1 MLTSTLDVSDHFRNR
16 TPFRLAGPHGRDRM
30 SKTFNR
36 RSFLT
41 ASAVTLGATTL
52 GLTPRLFAQD
62 PLADLTLQVAT
73 YRGGDANFNE
83 NAGNDKRPYKVQ
95 FSEFP
100 GGNLI
105 VEAIASGSIDI
116 GSMSEIPP
124 IFSIQSHRQPRL
136 IAVMEG
142 DVNNQVFLIP
152 KDSRIESVAG
162 LRGKRVGYVK
172 ATTAHYFLIK
182 ALKEQG
188 LSMDDVKAIALTPQD
203 GFTAFQSGQ
212 LDAWV
217 TYGTFIQLA
226 KFRSGARVLKTALG
240 YLSGNYLL
248 AARPAALAD
257 PLRRQAITDY
267 LTRQR
272 QTLEWIN
279 EHPEE
284 WAEKSGQLLGIDKAV
299 FADQIANRSQP
310 WKLRAIDDQ
319 AIASQQEVADVFF
332 EAGVLSERIDVS
344 PLWDRHFP
352 LA

>member
-1 MLTSTLDVSDHFRNR
+1 
-16 TPFRLAGPHGRDRM
+16 M

-41 ASAVTLGATTL
+41 ASAVTLGAATL
-52 GLTPRLFAQD
+52 GLTPRLFAQH

-73 YRGGDANFNE
+73 YRGADANFNE
-83 NAGNDKRPYKVQ
+83 NAGNDERPYKVQ

-105 VEAIASGSIDI
+105 VEAIASGSIDL

-152 KDSRIESVAG
+152 EASRIESVAE

-188 LSMDDVKAIALTPQD
+188 LSMDDVNAIALTPQD

-257 PLRRQAITDY
+257 PLCRQAITDY

-279 EHPEE
+279 DHPEA
-284 WAEKSGQLLGIDKAV
+284 WAEKSGKLLGIDKAV

-344 PLWDRHFP
+344 PLWDREFQ
-352 LA
+352 LG

>member
-1 MLTSTLDVSDHFRNR
+1 
-16 TPFRLAGPHGRDRM
+16 M
-30 SKTFNR
+30 SKTFDR

-41 ASAVTLGATTL
+41 ASAVTLGAATL
-52 GLTPRLFAQD
+52 GLTPRLFAQH

-105 VEAIASGSIDI
+105 VEAIASGSIDL

-152 KDSRIESVAG
+152 EASRIESVAE

-188 LSMDDVKAIALTPQD
+188 LSMDDVNAIALTPQD

-248 AARPAALAD
+248 AARPAALAA

-279 EHPEE
+279 DHPEA
-284 WAEKSGQLLGIDKAV
+284 WAEKSGKLLGIDKAV

-332 EAGVLSERIDVS
+332 EAGVLSEKIDVS
-344 PLWDRHFP
+344 PLWDREFQ
-352 LA
+352 LG

>member
-1 MLTSTLDVSDHFRNR
+1 MS
-16 TPFRLAGPHGRDRM
+16 RM
-30 SKTFNR
+30 SPYGQLNR
-36 RSFLT
+36 RSFLAAT
-41 ASAVTLGATTL
+41 GMVLGVAGL
-52 GLTPRLFAQD
+52 GLSSRALAQD
-62 PLADLTLQVAT
+62 DALSRLTLQVAT

-83 NAGNDKRPYKVQ
+83 NAGTERRPYQVR

-105 VEAIASGSIDI
+105 VEALASGSLDL

-136 IAVMEG
+136 IAVIQG

-152 KDSRIESVAG
+152 EASRIESVAQ

-182 ALKEQG
+182 ALREQG
-188 LSMDDVKAIALTPQD
+188 LTMADVNAIALTPQD

-226 KFRSGARVLKTALG
+226 RFRSGARVLKTALG

-248 AARPAALAD
+248 AARPAALDD
-257 PLRRQAITDY
+257 PLRRQAIIDY
-267 LTRQR
+267 LGRQR

-279 EHPEE
+279 THPEQ
-284 WAEKSGQLLGIDKAV
+284 WAEKSAQLLGVDKAV
-299 FADQIANRSQP
+299 FVDMVENRSQP

-332 EAGVLSERIDVS
+332 EAGVLNERIDVS
-344 PLWDRHFP
+344 PLWDRQFE
-352 LA
+352 LS

>member
-1 MLTSTLDVSDHFRNR
+1 MNILRHKGQL
-16 TPFRLAGPHGRDRM
+16 
-30 SKTFNR
+30 NR
-36 RSFLT
+36 RSFLA
-41 ASAVTLGATTL
+41 ASAATLSAATLGF
-52 GLTPRLFAQD
+52 TPHLFAQASS
-62 PLADLTLQVAT
+62 LADVTLEVAT
-73 YRGGDANFNE
+73 YRGDDANFNE
-83 NAGNDKRPYKVQ
+83 NAGNEHRPYQVR

-105 VEAIASGSIDI
+105 VEALASGSIDL

-136 IAVMEG
+136 VAVLEG
-142 DVNNQVFLIP
+142 DVNNQVFLVP
-152 KDSRIESVAG
+152 RESRAESITD

-188 LSMDDVKAIALTPQD
+188 LTMADVNAIALTPQD

-248 AARPAALAD
+248 AARPAALDD

-267 LTRQR
+267 LARQR
-272 QTLEWIN
+272 QTFEWIN
-279 EHPEE
+279 THPTE
-284 WAEKSGQLLGIDKAV
+284 WAEKSARLLGVDKAV
-299 FADQIANRSQP
+299 FVDMVENRSQP

-332 EAGVLSERIDVS
+332 DAGVLRERVDVS
-344 PLWDRHFP
+344 PLWDRQFS